1 MKRFQLPL
9 LLLLSLAAAPDL
21 TAQCKIA
28 LDTLDAFD
36 SSRII
41 AAKPVTLGFLVPTGN
56 VEEGLEGKQQVEQA
70 KAIFSYATQTDT
82 TSFFLTLGVVER
94 KFFLTQTDFNVLL
107 LFADGNIISL
117 LNVPDQP
124 EFDRDILMW
133 KYVHTCV
140 VPMDAFQ
147 MLKNTPL
154 DKIRIVYPGFKQT
167 IALEAPQQQ
176 ALEQAV
182 LCVEERLLSRMIL
195 KP

>member
-1 MKRFQLPL
+1 MKKFHL
-9 LLLLSLAAAPDL
+9 LLLLFLAAASELP
-21 TAQCKIA
+21 AQCKIA
-28 LDTLDAFD
+28 LDTLDDFD

-56 VEEGLEGKQQVEQA
+56 VEEDLEGKQQVEQA
-70 KAIFSYATQTDT
+70 KAIFSYATETDT
-82 TSFFLTLGVVER
+82 NSFFLTLGVVER
-94 KFFLTQTDFNVLL
+94 KFYMTQTDYNVLL
-107 LFADGNIISL
+107 LFSDGNIISL

-124 EFDRDILMW
+124 EFDRSILMW

-140 VPMDAFQ
+140 VPMEVYQ

-167 IALEAPQQQ
+167 IALEPAQQQ
-176 ALEQAV
+176 ALEKAV
-182 LCVEERLLSRMIL
+182 LCVEERVLSTMNL